1 MSLLEKLRKNS
12 TLKDSAILSES
23 KFFNKKDQ
31 ISTSVPIINMALSGD
46 IDGGLIPG
54 LTTLA
59 GPSRHFKTT
68 FGLIMVQAYM
78 KRYPESVLLFY
89 DSEFGSPASYFA
101 AFDIDTDR
109 VIHIPIKNIEELKF
123 DLVNQLE
130 NIEREDKVF
139 VFVDSIG
146 NLASRKEIND
156 ALDQKSVADM
166 TRAKQLKSLFRI
178 ITPYLTIND
187 IPMVI
192 VNHTYSTMEMYAK
205 QIMAGGQGAYYS
217 SDTIIFIGRQQKKD
231 GKELTGYNFIINVE
245 KSRFVREKT
254 QLPLTVTFE
263 GGIEKYSGLLEIAVA
278 LGVVIKPKMGWYSRI
293 IHNDDGVLIEE
304 TNWRAK
310 DTNCSKFWDPIFEKT
325 NFKDLVRKSLQLSTN
340 KLLPAETNNEEN

>member
-187 IPMVI
+187 IPMII
-192 VNHTYSTMEMYAK
+192 VNHTYSCGTEQMLVTTPDGAVSLKDIRKGDTVLTTNGFEEVQYTVEYEDAYVTDIELENGEVLSFTSTHQFKVNGEWVLVADLMPGMELDLNNAK
-205 QIMAGGQGAYYS
+205 I
-217 SDTIIFIGRQQKKD
+217 KK
-231 GKELTGYNFIINVE
+231 
-245 KSRFVREKT
+245 
-254 QLPLTVTFE
+254 
-263 GGIEKYSGLLEIAVA
+263 LE
-278 LGVVIKPKMGWYSRI
+278 VIP
-293 IHNDDGVLIEE
+293 
-304 TNWRAK
+304 
-310 DTNCSKFWDPIFEKT
+310 
-325 NFKDLVRKSLQLSTN
+325 
-340 KLLPAETNNEEN
+340 NED